1 MLQEPG
7 IQERYGK
14 AAGAVA
20 FVAVSDPKT
29 KDAGI
34 GTAFHIG
41 NGIFVTARHVV
52 DGKLI
57 TEIATTKRSRNI
69 IGAHVP
75 KEDQVSFST
84 PHRLTLLEGPK
95 YPADES
101 VDLAFFKVDVSSAG
115 LPNLV
120 MASLD
125 EHYIDDNT
133 CLLERVL
140 IIGYPPI
147 PLTTMPIQLAAA
159 AEVNAVTN
167 LRVSKH
173 THFIVSAMARGGY
186 SGGPVLDRFGRVI
199 GVVTDSLIKDFNAV
213 ETGYMAVLNISA
225 VIEELRNHFDY
236 DFLENDVW
244 LEFGGLIDIKL
255 ILPDCQARELNG
267 FAVNARINVYD
278 NDPDTCVE
286 IQCVN
291 RALMMKAVEE
301 FIAHAGGK
309 VVEEI
314 SGDAYCGIEVY
325 ASPGVLKEA
334 ALRAKDVFVAHGY
347 IELSIKEEFWQ
358 LNND

>member
-20 FVAVSDPKT
+20 FVAVSDPET
-29 KDAGI
+29 GGESI

-52 DGKLI
+52 EGKTI
-57 TEIATTKRSRNI
+57 SEIATTKHSRNL
-69 IGAHVP
+69 IGSYVP
-75 KEDQVSFST
+75 REDKLSFSM
-84 PHRLTLLEGPK
+84 PRRLTLIDGPK
-95 YPADES
+95 YPVDKS
-101 VDLAFFKVDVSSAG
+101 VDLAFFKVDVSG
-115 LPNLV
+115 TELPHLV

-147 PLTTMPIQLAAA
+147 PLTTMPVQLAAA

-213 ETGYMAVLNISA
+213 ETGYMAVLNISS

-236 DFLENDVW
+236 DFLENDVC
-244 LEFGGLIDIKL
+244 LDFGGLIDIKL
-255 ILPDCQARELNG
+255 MLPGYQARELNG
-267 FAVNARINVYD
+267 FAVDARINVYD
-278 NDPDTCVE
+278 NDPDTCAE
-286 IQCVN
+286 IQCVD
-291 RALMMKAVEE
+291 RALMTKAVEE
-301 FIAHAGGK
+301 FITHAGGE

-314 SGDAYCGIEVY
+314 SNDVCCAIEVY

-334 ALRAKDVFVAHGY
+334 ALKAKDVFVGHGY
-347 IELSIKEEFWQ
+347 VELSTKEEFWQ
-358 LNND
+358 FNNG